1 MFKHATRAA
10 FVLCA
15 IALASCV
22 SQSAQDDDAITVTGE
37 RVIGREVEA
46 SQRPPPPPPPPPPV
60 AEMRAPMIAG
70 GIAGGR
76 AQMQPQPLPGDIDR
90 ENYEDTD
97 TNPIHLVS
105 DDPVSTFSV
114 DVDTASYSNVRRFL
128 NEGRLP
134 PTDAVRTEELIN
146 YFHYNY
152 PLPRARTM
160 PFSTSVTVTPSPWAE
175 GRQLVHIG
183 LQGYN
188 IIPRER
194 PPLNLVL
201 LLDVSGSMN
210 APNKLPLLQQSFA
223 MLIDQLNARDRVSI
237 VVYAG
242 AAGTV
247 LEPTPGNERGRILA
261 ALNSLR
267 PGGSTA
273 GAEGLRQAYAL
284 AEQNFNR
291 NSVNRVIIGTDGDF
305 NVGISNPEQLQDFI
319 SRQRDTGIFLS
330 VFGFGGGNY
339 NDALMQRLAQNG
351 NGVAVYIDTVNEAR
365 RVLRDEMASNMFTIA
380 SDVKIQVEFNPARV
394 AEYRLIGYET
404 RMLRREDF
412 NNDEVDA
419 GEIGAGHSVTAIYE
433 IVPVGG
439 ATFNDALR
447 YQPNA
452 QAPSSTASELAFLRI
467 RYKLPGE
474 DESRLLE
481 RPITNA
487 DMVADISRANESARW
502 ATAVAGYGQLLRGD
516 PYLTRGYGWDD
527 VIRLAQSARGD
538 DEFGWRAEFIQLAR
552 SAQTAAALNPLRPP
566 GRPEGSR

>member
-1 MFKHATRAA
+1 
-10 FVLCA
+10 
-15 IALASCV
+15 
-22 SQSAQDDDAITVTGE
+22 VTGS
-37 RVIGREVEA
+37 RVSG
-46 SQRPPPPPPPPPPV
+46 
-60 AEMRAPMIAG
+60 APY
-70 GIAGGR
+70 
-76 AQMQPQPLPGDIDR
+76 AQTAPQPMPGEIDR
-90 ENYEDTD
+90 ENYDPTD
-97 TNPIHLVS
+97 TNPVRIVANE
-105 DDPVSTFSV
+105 PVSTFSI

-134 PTDAVRTEELIN
+134 PTDAVRIEELIN
-146 YFHYNY
+146 YFRYDY
-152 PLPRARTM
+152 ALPRDRST

-210 APNKLPLLQQSFA
+210 AANKLPLLQQSFA
-223 MLIDQLNARDRVSI
+223 MLVDQLNARDRVSI

-305 NVGISNPEQLQDFI
+305 NVGINNPEQLQDFI

-351 NGVAVYIDTVNEAR
+351 NGVATYIDTVNEAR

-380 SDVKIQVEFNPARV
+380 NDVKIQVEFNPARV

-419 GEIGAGHSVTAIYE
+419 GDIGAGHSVTAIYE

-439 ATFNDALR
+439 ATFNDELR

-452 QAPSSTASELAFLRI
+452 QAPSGTAGELAFLRI

-527 VIRLAQSARGD
+527 VIRLAQSARGE

-552 SAQTAAALNPLRPP
+552 AAQSAAAMNPLRPP